1 METACVSRRHKILSS
16 CTIHPMR
23 ESAPP
28 VRKYETVIFDFDG
41 TLADSYQWFLSVFDE
56 VAQRFSLPRL
66 DQSEL
71 LQLRK
76 VDIRQISRQFNIPL
90 WKIVQIGSHVQKKM
104 ASQIDK
110 VLLVNGMQAVLDQLA
125 AAGVRMAV
133 VTSNAEE
140 NVKQVLG
147 PHNVARFE
155 AFEAGVTLY
164 GKKAKFE
171 KVLKKMEADPRR
183 VLSIGDE
190 LRDMKSSH
198 QARIAFGAVG
208 WGATELET
216 FRTHTPDELFTQPE
230 EIIDAVLNRPSGE
243 IYPAEINQ

>member
-1 METACVSRRHKILSS
+1 
-16 CTIHPMR
+16 MR
-23 ESAPP
+23 ESALLA
-28 VRKYETVIFDFDG
+28 RKYETVIFDFDG
-41 TLADSYQWFLSVFDE
+41 TLADSYQWFLSIFDE
-56 VAQRFSLPRL
+56 IAQRYSLPRL
-66 DQSEL
+66 DHSEL

-147 PHNVARFE
+147 PVNVSRFE

-164 GKKAKFE
+164 GKKAKFD
-171 KVLKKMEADPRR
+171 KVLKKMEVDPRR

-198 QARIAFGAVG
+198 QAGIAFGAVG

-216 FRTHTPDELFTQPE
+216 FHTHKPDELFTQPE
-230 EIIDAVLNRPSGE
+230 EIVDVVLNRLSGE
-243 IYPAEINQ
+243 MPAVE

>member
-1 METACVSRRHKILSS
+1 MDIHVYHKRKTIYS
-16 CTIHPMR
+16 CTMQPMADR
-23 ESAPP
+23 AFPA
-28 VRKYETVIFDFDG
+28 RKFELIIFDFDG

-56 VAQRFSLPRL
+56 VVERYSLPRL

-71 LQLRK
+71 RQLRK

-90 WKIVQIGSHVQKKM
+90 WKIVQIGSHLQKKM

-110 VLLVNGMQAVLDQLA
+110 VLLVDGMQAVLDGLA

-147 PHNVARFE
+147 PHNVNRFE

-164 GKKAKFE
+164 GKKAKFD
-171 KVLKKMEADPRR
+171 KVLKKTGVDPLK

-190 LRDMKSSH
+190 LRDLKSSR
-198 QARIAFGAVG
+198 QAGIVFGAVG

-216 FRTHTPDELFTQPE
+216 FRAHNPDVLFTQPDD
-230 EIIDAVLNRPSGE
+230 ILNTVLN
-243 IYPAEINQ
+243 

>member
-1 METACVSRRHKILSS
+1 M
-16 CTIHPMR
+16 HPMR

-28 VRKYETVIFDFDG
+28 VRKYENVIFDFDG
-41 TLADSYQWFLSVFDE
+41 TLADSYQWFLSIFDE
-56 VAQRFSLPRL
+56 IAQRYSLPRL

-110 VLLVNGMQAVLDQLA
+110 VLLVDGMQAVLDQLA

-147 PHNVARFE
+147 PVNVSRFE

-164 GKKAKFE
+164 GKKAKID
-171 KVLKKMEADPRR
+171 KVLMKMDVDPRR

-198 QARIAFGAVG
+198 QAGVAFGAVG
-208 WGATELET
+208 WGATELDV
-216 FRTHTPDELFTQPE
+216 FRTHNPDELFTQPE
-230 EIIDAVLNRPSGE
+230 EIVNVVLNRLSGE
-243 IYPAEINQ
+243 LPPAVTNR